1 MGTNMKTPMG
11 PLYLGSAVLLMIF
24 CLGCAS
30 IALQVSS
37 PLFPQ
42 FSESIFEECDTQ
54 LAKSAIPAQ
63 LKLMEGLLKSEPEN
77 KALLTTLAMGFS
89 GFSLLYVED
98 DDPERASQLYLRAM
112 DYGMKAL
119 GPKWRNLKSLVNVK
133 GKTSVTLGEIKKQD
147 LEALLWTT
155 VAWNAWINLNLDKP
169 SAIAQI
175 GAAQACL
182 KRLLELNPEYFH
194 GLPYI
199 LMGISLSARSPLFG
213 GDVAGA
219 KAFFEKALSLEER
232 RFLMAQ
238 YYYARYY
245 AVRAQDKDL
254 FFALIG
260 EIDEGKADPLKDVC
274 LINTMVK
281 EKAARLKGMAE
292 DFFF

>member
-1 MGTNMKTPMG
+1 MKSLMG
-11 PLYLGSAVLLMIF
+11 LLCLGSAILLMIF

-30 IALQVSS
+30 MALQVSS

-42 FSESIFEECDTQ
+42 FSESIFEECDAQ
-54 LAKSAIPAQ
+54 LAKTAIPAQ

-77 KALLTTLAMGFS
+77 KALLTTLAMGFT

-98 DDPERASQLYLRAM
+98 DDPQRASHLYLRAR
-112 DYGMKAL
+112 DYGMRAL
-119 GPKWRNLKSLVNVK
+119 GPRGRDLKHLENVG
-133 GKTSVTLGEIKKQD
+133 GKAGRILGAMGKRD
-147 LEALLWTT
+147 LEALFWTT

-182 KRLLELNPEYFH
+182 KRVLALNPEYFH
-194 GLPYI
+194 GLPLI

-219 KAFFEKALSLEER
+219 KAFFDRALSLEER
-232 RFLMAQ
+232 KFLLAQ

-245 AVRAQDKDL
+245 AVRAQDKEL
-254 FFALIG
+254 FFALLG
-260 EIDEGKADPLKDVC
+260 EVEKGKTASLPDVC
-274 LINTMVK
+274 LINTVAK
-281 EKAARLKGMAE
+281 EKADRLKETAE
-292 DFFF
+292 DYFF